1 MGMGWMETA
10 REERN
15 GRGGARVGGSVAGC
29 GKKKKKKKKMM
40 MMMMIVNVYR
50 CEEREDI
57 DNK

>member
-15 GRGGARVGGSVAGC
+15 GRRGARVGGGVAGC
-29 GKKKKKKKKMM
+29 GKKKKKK

-50 CEEREDI
+50 CEERDDI